1 MKISSIILSVLSV
14 HLIDAKMVRREEDD
28 TAPAEVASDEPADAA
43 ADTPADKDD
52 DDYEDEYDITD
63 YDEDAMYEDY
73 ESSADGWSIHDA
85 WEPIK
90 NFFSHGRHEDTDY
103 YEGSTQVMDWWNDFQ
118 ENNYGD
124 EYDEDDDMELVTR
137 YPIPEL
143 NEHGHVDMSELAFRD
158 TLDEYFDIFVI
169 VLSGSILAL
178 LACAAYGRIRNI
190 RYMKKAYGNLD
201 KPKDADEA
209 QNLL

>member
-1 MKISSIILSVLSV
+1 MKVSSIVLSMLSA
-14 HLIDAKMVRREEDD
+14 HLLDAKLVRREDD
-28 TAPAEVASDEPADAA
+28 APAEVDEDDAPADDIAA
-43 ADTPADKDD
+43 ADNDED

-118 ENNYGD
+118 DNNYGD
-124 EYDEDDDMELVTR
+124 DSYDEDNDMELVTR

-143 NEHGHVDMSELAFRD
+143 NEHGHVDMAELAFRD

-178 LACAAYGRIRNI
+178 LGCAAYGRVRNI

-201 KPKDADEA
+201 QPKDADEA